1 MGQKVNPVGMRVGIN
16 REWESRWYADKKD
29 YATFLN
35 EDIKI
40 RKYVEKNLN
49 DALVS
54 ATDVERSKETVVAHA
69 EPRASLSQLISDI
82 MANVGR
88 VLGLGREMKKLGPT

>member
-16 REWESRWYADKKD
+16 REWESRWYANKKD

-35 EDIKI
+35 EDVKI
-40 RKYVEKNLN
+40 REYVEANLK

-54 ATDVERSKETVVAHA
+54 ATDVERSKDTVLVMIKVAR
-69 EPRASLSQLISDI
+69 PGVVIGQDNKRINS
-82 MANVGR
+82 R
-88 VLGLGREMKKLGPT
+88 TKKKS